1 MNNSNFD
8 DSNST
13 QQMVNKTFFYIISF
27 SSNPL
32 LSPQNYTL
40 STDQMDSLQYF
51 MSGVL
56 IFAVSIVGI
65 IGNILLLILVTK
77 QVCWNVSKSYTG
89 LSIIYYLSGCSKNL
103 PQPAVVVSHLRP
115 GEYRSTD
122 CHPVDGSQCH
132 CNLQMYLLPALC
144 IFSLPKFFSGS
155 NFLSASLP
163 YHILPFAHVGMVRQ
177 SSQWWE

>member
-13 QQMVNKTFFYIISF
+13 QQMVNKTYFYIISF

-51 MSGVL
+51 VSGVL

-65 IGNILLLILVTK
+65 IGNILLLVLLTK
-77 QVCWNVSKSYTG
+77 QV
-89 LSIIYYLSGCSKNL
+89 
-103 PQPAVVVSHLRP
+103 R
-115 GEYRSTD
+115 
-122 CHPVDGSQCH
+122 
-132 CNLQMYLLPALC
+132 
-144 IFSLPKFFSGS
+144 
-155 NFLSASLP
+155 
-163 YHILPFAHVGMVRQ
+163 
-177 SSQWWE
+177 